1 MENLQTR
8 TAASGESDKAFDSAG
23 LIETCKL
30 RFRTL
35 EEAESVAD
43 FMMRF
48 YPDPQRVLPGLHALL
63 ANAVEHGNLEIGYEQ
78 KTALIASGEWVAE
91 IMRRLGMEEYR
102 GRMAETVI
110 SRRENGIYAVITDQ
124 GKGFEWKRYMTVDP
138 SRAGDSHGRG
148 IALACAK
155 SFDKVTYNE
164 AGNQAVTFVSKRL
177 RLQW

>member
-1 MENLQTR
+1 MENSQTR
-8 TAASGESDKAFDSAG
+8 FDMPGQGESESHIN
-23 LIETCKL
+23 LIETCKF

-35 EEAESVAD
+35 DETEIMVG

-48 YPDPQRVLPGLHALL
+48 YPDPERALPGLRALL
-63 ANAVEHGNLEIGYEQ
+63 TNAVEHGNLEIGYER
-78 KTALIASGEWVAE
+78 KTDLIASGAWEAEVA
-91 IMRRLGMEEYR
+91 RRQELEEYR
-102 GRMAETVI
+102 NRTAEAVI

-124 GKGFEWKRYMTVDP
+124 GKGFAWKRYMTVDP
-138 SRAGDSHGRG
+138 SRAGDNHGRG

-164 AGNQAVTFVSKRL
+164 TGNQVATFVSKRA